1 MWLGTN
7 KRVLTHF
14 LEFRLNVTQSYVEKG
29 RADGGFQSSMSNQI
43 SFFFFL
49 LLTHFT
55 LTCSE
60 IRYDQWAGTGLSQTL
75 ENAYLEDFKV
85 GATPYGRN
93 NVEEGAGGC
102 LEKNQ
107 LYIKLKFPEEL
118 IERAESKRLIHCKV
132 YWGGKKKGR
141 KKRWHT
147 SIK

>member
-1 MWLGTN
+1 MWRKAELM
-7 KRVLTHF
+7 V
-14 LEFRLNVTQSYVEKG
+14 
-29 RADGGFQSSMSNQI
+29 ASNHPCQI
-43 SFFFFL
+43 KYPFFFFL
-49 LLTHFT
+49 FLTHFT

-132 YWGGKKKGR
+132 YWGGKKKGK